1 MEPKEQAYVTLA
13 TNDVYAL
20 GAMVLG
26 ITLRKTGTT
35 RKLVIM
41 VTPGVSSEMRHILS
55 TVFDI
60 IFDVWTIDSRDF
72 VNLSLLGRADLGV
85 TFTKIHCWRLIQFGK
100 CVFMD
105 ADTIVL
111 SNVDDLFD
119 RDELSAAPDAGWPDC
134 FNSGVFVYM

>member
-1 MEPKEQAYVTLA
+1 MTLA

-26 ITLRKTGTT
+26 VTLRKTGTT

-41 VTPGVSSEMRHILS
+41 VTPEVSAEMRHILS
-55 TVFDI
+55 TVYDI

-72 VNLSLLGRADLGV
+72 VNLTLLGRADLGV
-85 TFTKIHCWRLIQFGK
+85 TFTKIHCWRLVQFSK

-111 SNVDDLFD
+111 SNIDDLFD

-134 FNSGVFVYM
+134 FNSGVFVYV

>member
-1 MEPKEQAYVTLA
+1 
-13 TNDVYAL
+13 
-20 GAMVLG
+20 MVVG

-35 RKLVIM
+35 RKLVVM
-41 VTPGVSSEMRHILS
+41 VTPEVSQEMRHVLS
-55 TVFDI
+55 SVYDI

-72 VNLSLLGRADLGV
+72 SNLRLLGRSDLGV
-85 TFTKIHCWRLIQFGK
+85 TFTKIHCWRLIQFSK

-134 FNSGVFVYM
+134 FNSGVFVYMLVLL

>member
-1 MEPKEQAYVTLA
+1 
-13 TNDVYAL
+13 
-20 GAMVLG
+20 MVVG

-35 RKLVIM
+35 RKLVVM
-41 VTPGVSSEMRHILS
+41 VTPEVSQEMRHVLS
-55 TVFDI
+55 SVYDI

-72 VNLSLLGRADLGV
+72 SNLRLLGRSDLGV
-85 TFTKIHCWRLIQFGK
+85 TFTKIHCWRLIQFSK

-111 SNVDDLFD
+111 SNVDDLFN

-134 FNSGVFVYM
+134 FNSGVFVYMLVLL